1 MTLAVIVGAVLVL
14 MTFGFHYVVLR
25 AMSVLL
31 PSFRLSLEARVMSVI
46 FAAFGAHIVEVLI
59 YAVAYFVAVEVL
71 GIGAF
76 GGVAVE
82 SALDY
87 FYFSIVSYTS
97 LGLGDV
103 FPHGHVRFLTG
114 LEALNGLM
122 LIAWSAS
129 FAYLA
134 MGRLWPWRPCD

>member
-1 MTLAVIVGAVLVL
+1 MPV
-14 MTFGFHYVVLR
+14 R
-25 AMSVLL
+25 
-31 PSFRLSLEARVMSVI
+31 P
-46 FAAFGAHIVEVLI
+46 
-59 YAVAYFVAVEVL
+59 
-71 GIGAF
+71 
-76 GGVAVE
+76 GGVPVE